1 MVKNCYRNLKANEIT
16 VLERQGNNAQDWSQV
31 KVQEGFAPEQIWNSR
46 FSGEVLLGATKEGGP
61 SDSLPDG
68 ISNSRLHNCQVG
80 ACCKIH
86 DVRLLSNYCVG
97 DNCELF
103 DIGEMVWEGEPEWME
118 VMNESGGRKI
128 QPFATMRLS
137 DAYLWAKYRDRK
149 ALVEALTTMTHN
161 SQPAM
166 GRIGNNCKIKHTK
179 RIKNVVVNSDSEA
192 PSRIED
198 CIALKDG
205 VVGFGCKLEEG
216 CMLERFLLGENVK
229 IEMGARINDTV
240 VGDNSTVARCE
251 VGNSMIFPAHEQHH
265 NNSFLIAALVMGQSN
280 VAAGA
285 TIGSNHN
292 GRTADN
298 ELVAGRGFWP
308 GLCASFKHSSSFAS
322 YCLLAKGDYPAEL
335 DIRLPFCLVNNNV
348 AKNRLEVM
356 PAYWWLYNM
365 YALARN
371 ERKFAARDKRVKRS
385 QHVVFDPLA
394 PDTAEEIVCGRELL
408 RHWTELSYANG
419 VAGDK
424 IEITA
429 TGMEKGKRKTVIL
442 KAAEGY
448 AAYADMLV
456 YYAMNTLATEEG
468 TLPSAS
474 LASNDRERAWVNLG
488 GQLLRQTDLD
498 KMIADIESGKL
509 DSWDAI
515 HVRLDQL
522 WEAYPTEA
530 KRHAYH
536 LLCEMNGCKE
546 LTQPIW
552 DKLLQRYQGI
562 KQYVQEQ
569 VRVTREKD
577 NANPFRKMTY
587 RNDAEMEAVI

>member
-1 MVKNCYRNLKANEIT
+1 MAENCIRNLSINEIEI
-16 VLERQGNNAQDWSQV
+16 LKSQGNCAQDWSCV
-31 KVQEGFAPEQIWNSR
+31 KVQDGFEPEWIWNSC
-46 FSGEVLLGATKEGGP
+46 FSGDVLLGATKDCPTNEA
-61 SDSLPDG
+61 LPLG
-68 ISNSRLHNCQVG
+68 ISHSRLHNCKIG
-80 ACCKIH
+80 SRCKIH
-86 DVRLLSNYCVG
+86 DVQLISNYSVG
-97 DNCELF
+97 DDCELF
-103 DIGEMVWEGEPEWME
+103 DIGEIVWDGVPEWME

-128 QPFATMRLS
+128 QPFASMRIS
-137 DAYLWAKYRDRK
+137 DAYLWAKYRDKK
-149 ALVEALTTMTHN
+149 ALMSALTTMTHN
-161 SQPAM
+161 SQSTM
-166 GRIGNNCKIKHTK
+166 GKIGDNCKIKHTK

-192 PSRIED
+192 PSHIED
-198 CIALKDG
+198 CIVLKDG

-371 ERKFAARDKRVKRS
+371 ERKFADRDKRVKRF

-419 VAGDK
+419 AAGDK

-429 TGMEKGKRKTVIL
+429 AGMEKGKRKTILL

-456 YYAMNTLATEEG
+456 YYAMNILATEDG

-488 GQLLRQTDLD
+488 GQLLRQSDLD
-498 KMIADIESGKL
+498 KLIADIESGKL

-515 HVRLDQL
+515 HARLDQL
-522 WEAYPTEA
+522 WDAYPTES

-546 LTQPIW
+546 LTQPVW
-552 DKLLQRYQGI
+552 NKLLQRYQSI

-569 VRVTREKD
+569 VRLTREKD
-577 NANPFRKMTY
+577 NVNPFRKMTY